1 MSPSSRPLPSAALRE
16 RILSKARATPAPNAS
31 EVAKKR
37 AALAGAALVPALVI
51 LGVLGVG
58 PKGRPLALALFV
70 SIGWGAIAVTC
81 SLFAFSGRSPLGRSR
96 PALAV
101 LAALAPTLALS
112 ISAVGM
118 ALYPDTWSGVLA
130 PQHHAM
136 CMMFGLA
143 MGAAPLAAM
152 MFHLR
157 GLDPVSPRA
166 RGAALGAT
174 AGAWAGAGAMLL
186 CPHHTLA
193 HVLLGHV
200 LPVALFALLGALIG
214 GPVLALRPRAA
225 S

>member
-1 MSPSSRPLPSAALRE
+1 MSPSSRALPSAALRE
-16 RILSKARATPAPNAS
+16 RILSKARAAPAPNAS

-37 AALAGAALVPALVI
+37 VALAVAALVPALVL
-51 LGVLGVG
+51 LGVLGIG
-58 PKGRPLALALFV
+58 PKGRPLALALLV
-70 SIGWGAIAVTC
+70 SVGWGAIAVTC
-81 SLFAFSGRSPLGRSR
+81 SLFVFSGRSPLGRSR

-112 ISAVGM
+112 ISAIGIV
-118 ALYPDTWSGVLA
+118 LYPDTWSGVLA
-130 PQHHAM
+130 PQNHAM

-157 GLDPVSPRA
+157 GLDPVSPHV

-174 AGAWAGAGAMLL
+174 AGAWAGTGAMLL

-193 HVLLGHV
+193 HVLVGHV
-200 LPVALFALLGALIG
+200 LPVVLFALIGAIVG
-214 GPVLALRPRAA
+214 GRVLALRPRAE